1 MGRRIII
8 NNHTISD
15 ESSAYIIAEIGH
27 NHQGDLQKAKEMFN
41 VAKACGADAVKLQK
55 RCNRKLFTKELFNKP
70 YDNPNSFGKTYGEHR
85 EYLEF
90 GKKEYEELKQY
101 AKEIEIDFI
110 PTAFD
115 FESADF
121 LAELDMPAFKF
132 ASGDLNN
139 IPLLK
144 YVAKIGKPMII
155 STGGATLEDVK
166 RAHDAII
173 PINEN
178 LGILQCT
185 AAYPAEHDILN
196 LNVISTYRKAFPKN
210 VIGLSDHE
218 NGIAM
223 AIAAFVLGAR
233 IFEKHFTLNHAWKG
247 TDHAFSLEPIGFR
260 KMVRDLRR
268 LPKALGNGI
277 KSVYEI
283 EKEPIKNMG
292 KSIVASRNLKKG
304 IKISS
309 KDLAFKSPGGGL
321 PPYEFEKI
329 IGKKLMGPMEEDQ
342 PFSMEMLEG

>member
-1 MGRRIII
+1 MERKIKINGRVI
-8 NNHTISD
+8 ND
-15 ESSAYIIAEIGH
+15 ESHCYIVAEIGH
-27 NHQGDLQKAKEMFN
+27 NHQGDLDKAKEMFN

-55 RCNRKLFTKELFNKP
+55 RNNRKLFTKKLFNKP

-85 EYLEF
+85 EFLEF
-90 GKKEYEELKQY
+90 GKQEYVELKQY
-101 AKEIEIDFI
+101 AKEIEIDFFA
-110 PTAFD
+110 TAFD

-121 LAELDMPAFKF
+121 LAALDMPAFKI
-132 ASGDLNN
+132 ASGDLEN

-144 YVAKIGKPMII
+144 HVAKIGKPMIM
-155 STGGATLEDVK
+155 STGGANMEDVK
-166 RAHDAII
+166 RAYEAIM

-178 LGILQCT
+178 LCVLQCT

-233 IFEKHFTLNHAWKG
+233 IFEKHFTLQHTWKG

-260 KMVRDLRR
+260 KLVRDLKR
-268 LPKALGNGI
+268 LPKALGDGV

-283 EKEPIKNMG
+283 EKEPIKKMG
-292 KSIVASRNLKKG
+292 KSIVAAKKLKKG
-304 IKISS
+304 TKLSMV
-309 KDLAFKSPGGGL
+309 DLALKSPGGGL
-321 PPYEFEKI
+321 PPFEYENLVGRELKKDIDEDDPITYDMFE
-329 IGKKLMGPMEEDQ
+329 
-342 PFSMEMLEG
+342 

>member
-1 MGRRIII
+1 MKRQIAINGRVI
-8 NNHTISD
+8 ND
-15 ESSAYIIAEIGH
+15 ETDCYIIAEIGH
-27 NHQGDLQKAKEMFN
+27 NHQGDLQKAKELFN
-41 VAKACGADAVKLQK
+41 VAKACGAEAVKLQK
-55 RCNRKLFTKELFNKP
+55 RNNRKLFTKELFNKP
-70 YDNPNSFGKTYGEHR
+70 YENPNSFGETYGEHR

-101 AKEIEIDFI
+101 AKEIEIDFFA
-110 PTAFD
+110 TAFD
-115 FESADF
+115 FASADF
-121 LAELDMPAFKF
+121 LAELDMPAFKI

-144 YVAKIGKPMII
+144 YVAKIGKPMIV
-155 STGGATLEDVK
+155 STGGATMENVK
-166 RAHDAII
+166 RAYDAIM
-173 PINEN
+173 PLNEN
-178 LGILQCT
+178 LCILQCT

-233 IFEKHFTLNHAWKG
+233 IFEKHFTLNHTWKG
-247 TDHAFSLEPIGFR
+247 TDHAFSLEPVGFR
-260 KMVRDLRR
+260 KLVRDLKR

-277 KSVYEI
+277 KTVYDI
-283 EKEPIKNMG
+283 EKEPIKKMG

-304 IKISS
+304 MTVFL

-329 IGKKLMGPMEEDQ
+329 IGKKLKVSMKEDQ
-342 PFSMEMLEG
+342 LFSLDIVKE